1 MCRAE
6 GFVRSLIFIGTGEFT
21 PQTKKGRVVLV
32 PGSGQRGFP
41 WSCSVPWS
49 EAGPSPWQ
57 GMQGEA
63 LAVLPCRA
71 ALPFGRLEPQ
81 GSVKEGMVPPVG
93 SPKEPGRIRG
103 SALAAAPLAR
113 MDP

>member
-1 MCRAE
+1 M
-6 GFVRSLIFIGTGEFT
+6 RSLIFIGTGEFT
-21 PQTKKGRVVLV
+21 PQTKKGRVLLV

-41 WSCSVPWS
+41 WSCSVPWT

-81 GSVKEGMVPPVG
+81 GSVKEGMVHCQWVPPKSQAG
-93 SPKEPGRIRG
+93 FGDRRSPQLRSPEWIPD
-103 SALAAAPLAR
+103 LL
-113 MDP
+113 